1 MLAVFKREFKSY
13 FTNPL
18 GFVILAIFYFLLGY
32 LFSGY
37 YSMGA
42 PYVEYAVL
50 GIAQILLIV
59 VPAITMRLFSDERRT
74 KTDQVLFTAPVKLI
88 NIVLGKFFAA
98 LALYALGFV
107 PTIIYQIIV
116 SAYVSVN
123 IFYYIY
129 ALVGILLFGA
139 ALIAIGMF
147 ISSLAESPITSIIFT
162 LVVNV
167 FIMISGGLANL
178 ITVPSA
184 TTYKSL
190 REFIVALFTDFLN
203 ACEFVWA
210 QIVQLFADFIGGM
223 NFLAVLDSF
232 GNQAFSV
239 KDVVYF
245 ISITV
250 AFIFLTE
257 RSLEKRRWS

>member
-18 GFVILAIFYFLLGY
+18 GFIILAVIYFFLGY
-32 LFSGY
+32 VFSGF
-37 YSMGA
+37 YSNGM
-42 PYVEYAVL
+42 PYVEYVVL
-50 GIAQILLIV
+50 NVSRILLFIV
-59 VPAITMRLFSDERRT
+59 PVITMRLFSDERRT

-88 NIVLGKFFAA
+88 SIVLGKFFAA
-98 LALYALGFV
+98 LALYGIGFA

-116 SAYVSVN
+116 LAYVSVN

-139 ALIAIGMF
+139 ALIAVGMF
-147 ISSLAESPITSIIFT
+147 ISSLTESPIISIIFA
-162 LVVNV
+162 LVINLG
-167 FIMISGGLANL
+167 IMFSGSFASS
-178 ITVPSA
+178 ITAPAA
-184 TTYKSL
+184 TTWYTK
-190 REFIVALFTDFLN
+190 
-203 ACEFVWA
+203 VWA
-210 QIVQLFADFIGGM
+210 WIVGVFAKFIGGM
-223 NFLAVLDSF
+223 DFLRVLESF

>member
-42 PYVEYAVL
+42 PYVEYVVL

-98 LALYALGFV
+98 LALYALGFA

-116 SAYVSVN
+116 STYVSVN

-147 ISSLAESPITSIIFT
+147 ISSLTESPITSIIFT

-167 FIMISGGLANL
+167 FIMISGSLASG
-178 ITVPSA
+178 ITAPSA
-184 TTYKSL
+184 TTWYTK
-190 REFIVALFTDFLN
+190 
-203 ACEFVWA
+203 VWA
-210 QIVQLFADFIGGM
+210 WIVERFADFVGGM
-223 NFLAVLDSF
+223 DFLTVLDSF

-245 ISITV
+245 VSIAI

>member
-98 LALYALGFV
+98 FVLYALGFA

-123 IFYYIY
+123 LFYYIY

-147 ISSLAESPITSIIFT
+147 VSSLTESPITSIIFT

-184 TTYKSL
+184 TTWYTKIL
-190 REFIVALFTDFLN
+190 
-203 ACEFVWA
+203 A
-210 QIVQLFADFIGGM
+210 QIVQLFADFVGGM

>member
-18 GFVILAIFYFLLGY
+18 GFIILAVIYFFLGY
-32 LFSGY
+32 TFSNY
-37 YSMGA
+37 YSAGA
-42 PYVEYAVL
+42 PYVEYVVL
-50 GIAQILLIV
+50 RVAQIVLFVIPV
-59 VPAITMRLFSDERRT
+59 ITMRLFSDERRT

-88 NIVLGKFFAA
+88 GIVLGKFLAA
-98 LALYALGFV
+98 LALFATGFI

-123 IFYYIY
+123 IFYYVY
-129 ALVGILLFGA
+129 AIVGIMLFGA
-139 ALIAIGMF
+139 ALIAVGMF
-147 ISSLAESPITSIIFT
+147 ISSLTESPIISIIFT
-162 LVVNV
+162 LVVNLV
-167 FIMISGGLANL
+167 IMFSGGFASG
-178 ITVPSA
+178 ITPPSA
-184 TTYKSL
+184 TTWYTK
-190 REFIVALFTDFLN
+190 
-203 ACEFVWA
+203 VWA
-210 QIVQLFADFIGGM
+210 WIVEVFGKFIGGM
-223 NFLAVLDSF
+223 DFLSVLESF

-245 ISITV
+245 ISITI

>member
-18 GFVILAIFYFLLGY
+18 GFIILAVIYFFLG
-32 LFSGY
+32 LGFSQI
-37 YSMGA
+37 YSAGA
-42 PYVEYAVL
+42 PFVEYAVL
-50 GIAQILLIV
+50 FVAQMGLLYFVIPV
-59 VPAITMRLFSDERRT
+59 ITMRLFSDERRT

-98 LALYALGFV
+98 FALFALGFA

-123 IFYYIY
+123 LFYYIY
-129 ALVGILLFGA
+129 ALIGIMLFGA

-147 ISSLAESPITSIIFT
+147 ISTLTESPIISIIFT
-162 LVVNV
+162 LVINL
-167 FIMISGGLANL
+167 FIMFAGSFANM
-178 ITVPSA
+178 IAVPSA
-184 TTYKSL
+184 SAWYEK
-190 REFIVALFTDFLN
+190 
-203 ACEFVWA
+203 VWA
-210 QIVQLFADFIGGM
+210 AIVKGFAYVIGKFDFVTI
-223 NFLAVLDSF
+223 LDSF
-232 GNQAFSV
+232 ANQAFAIADVIYFVSV
-239 KDVVYF
+239 
-245 ISITV
+245 II

>member
-18 GFVILAIFYFLLGY
+18 GFVILAVFYFFLGY
-32 LFSGY
+32 MFSNY
-37 YSMGA
+37 YSVGA
-42 PYVEYAVL
+42 PYVEYVVIS
-50 GIAQILLIV
+50 IAQILLIV
-59 VPAITMRLFSDERRT
+59 IPAITMRLFSDERRT
-74 KTDQVLFTAPVKLI
+74 KTDQVLLTAPVKLI

-98 LALYALGFV
+98 LALYALGFA

-123 IFYYIY
+123 LFYYIY
-129 ALVGILLFGA
+129 ALVGVLLFGA
-139 ALIAIGMF
+139 SLIAVGMF
-147 ISSLAESPITSIIFT
+147 ISSLTESPITSIIFT

-167 FIMISGGLANL
+167 FIMISGGLASS
-178 ITVPSA
+178 ITAPSA
-184 TTYKSL
+184 STWYTKIWAW
-190 REFIVALFTDFLN
+190 IVERFADLVAGMDFLN
-203 ACEFVWA
+203 
-210 QIVQLFADFIGGM
+210 I
-223 NFLAVLDSF
+223 LDSF
-232 GNQAFSV
+232 GNQAFAV

-245 ISITV
+245 ISVTA